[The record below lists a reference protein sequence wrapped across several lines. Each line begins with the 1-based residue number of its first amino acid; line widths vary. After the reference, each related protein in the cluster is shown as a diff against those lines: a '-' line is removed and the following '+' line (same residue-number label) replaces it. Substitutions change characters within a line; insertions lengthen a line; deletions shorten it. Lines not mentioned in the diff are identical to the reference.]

1 MFKLATLLTAGI
13 LALGA
18 STAARADDVPAN
30 AEETKSIVA
39 ALEAMGCKGY
49 DEIEKEMKKD
59 GSYHFEVD
67 DTVCSDGQYD
77 VKFDKSFKMMSKSKD

>member
-1 MFKLATLLTAGI
+1 MFKLATLLTAAI
-13 LALGA
+13 LAFGVN
-18 STAARADDVPAN
+18 TAAHADEVPAS

-59 GSYHFEVD
+59 GGYHFEID
-67 DTVCSDGQYD
+67 DTVCADGQYD
-77 VKFDKSFKMMSKSKD
+77 VKFDKDFKMMSKSKD